1 MTHDNN
7 ATDTLEC
14 ALWPKDPHRCRVILY
29 VQRSFSTLSLLGCAV
44 IVLLIIIL
52 QKYKSTVQRLIF
64 WLSVSGFLRSL
75 AYLLTQPQNSHV
87 TYCRIKGFFQQ
98 YFDCTTLLWVLMIT
112 VNSLLI
118 VKRKTYR
125 HHYNWY
131 HVIVWFGSMI
141 WSTIPF
147 FSDSYGHAGLWCWI
161 KPDTGLRFGAW
172 YIPLFFLSF
181 LMFLIHVYLLWFLIK
196 FQKPIINRSDDEKT
210 TQKRMRKD
218 LKSLLAYPFFY
229 ILSYIP
235 AFIFRIS
242 EETHPRVSPAYAL
255 TIAIVVFT
263 PSLGVVYAV
272 AFVLINASLK
282 EISVPLLKT
291 GLLDIFSKIPRHAV
305 NYDFTV
311 NSVTRTSIR
320 LKQYQSGK

>member
-1 MTHDNN
+1 MTHGHNT
-7 ATDTLEC
+7 TDTLEC
-14 ALWPKDPHRCRVILY
+14 HLWPKDPHRCRVILY
-29 VQRSFSTLSLLGCAV
+29 VQRTFSTLSLVGCAV
-44 IVLLIIIL
+44 IALLIIIL
-52 QKYKSTVQRLIF
+52 KKYKSTVQRLIL

-75 AYLLTQPQNSHV
+75 AYLLTQPHNSHV
-87 TYCRIKGFFQQ
+87 IYCRIKGFFQQ

-118 VKRKTYR
+118 VKRKTYKN
-125 HHYNWY
+125 HYNWY
-131 HVIVWFGSMI
+131 HVTVWFGSMI

-147 FSDSYGHAGLWCWI
+147 FSDSYGHAGIWCWI
-161 KPDTGLRFGAW
+161 KPDTHLRFGMW
-172 YIPLFFLSF
+172 YIPLFVLGS

-196 FQKPIINRSDDEKT
+196 FQKPLNNRSDDERT
-210 TQKRMRKD
+210 AQKRMRKD

-242 EETHPRVSPAYAL
+242 EETHPNVNPAYGL

-263 PSLGVVYAV
+263 PCLGVVYAV

-282 EISVPLLKT
+282 EISVPLLKA
-291 GLLDIFSKIPRHAV
+291 GLLDIISKIPRHAV
-305 NYDFTV
+305 NYNFPV

-320 LKQYQSGK
+320 SKQYHSRK